1 MTRTTE
7 KYNIIFTSNDFVHID
22 SVKYIKWKKCNIIN
36 FLINESIYSCWHNIK
51 KQNFKVTG
59 ADPSVH
65 EDNDKLFQ
73 NTSFCD
79 SLVEY
84 FTTNVNKKN
93 M

>member
-1 MTRTTE
+1 MKVFIVVDMILR
-7 KYNIIFTSNDFVHID
+7 NRIS
-22 SVKYIKWKKCNIIN
+22 
-36 FLINESIYSCWHNIK
+36 
-51 KQNFKVTG
+51 KVTG
-59 ADPSVH
+59 ADPSGH